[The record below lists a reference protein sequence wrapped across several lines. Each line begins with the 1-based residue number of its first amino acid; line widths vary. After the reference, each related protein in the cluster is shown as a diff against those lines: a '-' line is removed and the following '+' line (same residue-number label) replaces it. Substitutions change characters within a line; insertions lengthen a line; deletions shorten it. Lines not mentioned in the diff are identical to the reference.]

1 MSKSYLYIGAV
12 TGAYLLGLGLGIK
25 LAKGYYAE
33 KADRE
38 ITETRLYLNDWYN
51 EMPDPKSFHEEMSRQ
66 YGMSVDDAVND
77 ILNNHHEEMSRQY
90 GMSIDDAVNDILND
104 HQDSTAANPVS
115 MAARDETTDDII
127 EKLEEASVE
136 DGGEISEWDYSHDYY
151 DYTKTSIDL
160 FPKVNIIK
168 EDGIIIPE
176 SDWSTWFPVEFIRG
190 YRQSNKTEAVYYR
203 NHALETDFEILKNFD
218 RVG

>member
-12 TGAYLLGLGLGIK
+12 TGGYFLGLGLGIK

-38 ITETRLYLNDWYN
+38 ITETRLYMNDWYN
-51 EMPDPKSFHEEMSRQ
+51 EMPDPKSF
-66 YGMSVDDAVND
+66 N
-77 ILNNHHEEMSRQY
+77 EEMSRQY
-90 GMSIDDAVNDILND
+90 GMSIDDAVNDIIND

-127 EKLEEASVE
+127 AKLEEASVE
-136 DGGEISEWDYSHDYY
+136 VDGEISERDYSHDYY

-190 YRQSNKTEAVYYR
+190 YRQSNKTEAIYYR
-203 NHALETDFEILKNFD
+203 NHTLETDFEILKNFD

>member
-38 ITETRLYLNDWYN
+38 ITETRLYMNDWYN

-66 YGMSVDDAVND
+66 YGV
-77 ILNNHHEEMSRQY
+77 
-90 GMSIDDAVNDILND
+90 SIDDAVNDIIND

-127 EKLEEASVE
+127 AKLEEASVE
-136 DGGEISEWDYSHDYY
+136 VDGEISEWDYSHDYY

-190 YRQSNKTEAVYYR
+190 YRQSNKTEAIYYR
-203 NHALETDFEILKNFD
+203 NHTLETDFEILKNFD

>member
-66 YGMSVDDAVND
+66 YGMS
-77 ILNNHHEEMSRQY
+77 
-90 GMSIDDAVNDILND
+90 IDDAVNEILND

-127 EKLEEASVE
+127 AKLEEASVE
-136 DGGEISEWDYSHDYY
+136 GDGEISELDYSHDYY

-190 YRQSNKTEAVYYR
+190 YRQSNKTEAIYYR
-203 NHALETDFEILKNFD
+203 NHTLETDFEILKNFD

>member
-66 YGMSVDDAVND
+66 YGMS
-77 ILNNHHEEMSRQY
+77 
-90 GMSIDDAVNDILND
+90 IDDAVNDIIND

-127 EKLEEASVE
+127 AKLEEASVE
-136 DGGEISEWDYSHDYY
+136 GDGEISEWDYSHDYY

-190 YRQSNKTEAVYYR
+190 YRQSNKTEAIYYR
-203 NHALETDFEILKNFD
+203 NHTLETDFEILKNFD

>member
-38 ITETRLYLNDWYN
+38 ITETRLYMNDWYN
-51 EMPDPKSFHEEMSRQ
+51 EMPDPKTF
-66 YGMSVDDAVND
+66 
-77 ILNNHHEEMSRQY
+77 HEEMSRQY
-90 GMSIDDAVNDILND
+90 GMSIDDAVNEIIND
-104 HQDSTAANPVS
+104 YQDSTAANPVS

-127 EKLEEASVE
+127 AKLEEASVE
-136 DGGEISEWDYSHDYY
+136 GDGEISELDYSHDYY

-176 SDWSTWFPVEFIRG
+176 SDWSTWFPVEFIRE
-190 YRQSNKTEAVYYR
+190 YRQSNKTEAIYYR
-203 NHALETDFEILKNFD
+203 NHTLETDFEILKNFD

>member
-1 MSKSYLYIGAV
+1 MYIGAV

-38 ITETRLYLNDWYN
+38 ITETRLYMNDWYN
-51 EMPDPKSFHEEMSRQ
+51 EMPDPKTF
-66 YGMSVDDAVND
+66 
-77 ILNNHHEEMSRQY
+77 HEEMSRQY
-90 GMSIDDAVNDILND
+90 GMSIDDAVNDIIDD

-127 EKLEEASVE
+127 AKLEEASVE
-136 DGGEISEWDYSHDYY
+136 GDGEISELDYSHDYY

-190 YRQSNKTEAVYYR
+190 YRQSNKTEAIYYR
-203 NHALETDFEILKNFD
+203 NHTLETDFEILKNFD

>member
-38 ITETRLYLNDWYN
+38 ITETRLYMNDWYN

-66 YGMSVDDAVND
+66 YGV
-77 ILNNHHEEMSRQY
+77 
-90 GMSIDDAVNDILND
+90 SIDDAVNDIIND
-104 HQDSTAANPVS
+104 HQASTAANPVS
-115 MAARDETTDDII
+115 MADRDETTDDII
-127 EKLEEASVE
+127 AKLEEASVE
-136 DGGEISEWDYSHDYY
+136 VDGEISEWDYSHDYY

-190 YRQSNKTEAVYYR
+190 YRQSNKTEAIYYR
-203 NHALETDFEILKNFD
+203 NHTLETDFEILKNFD

>member
-12 TGAYLLGLGLGIK
+12 AGGYLLGLGLGIK

-38 ITETRLYLNDWYN
+38 ITETRLYMNDWYN

-66 YGMSVDDAVND
+66 YGMS
-77 ILNNHHEEMSRQY
+77 
-90 GMSIDDAVNDILND
+90 IDDAVNEILND

-127 EKLEEASVE
+127 AKLEEASVE
-136 DGGEISEWDYSHDYY
+136 VDGEISEWDYSHDYY

-190 YRQSNKTEAVYYR
+190 YRQSNKTEAIYYR
-203 NHALETDFEILKNFD
+203 NHTLETDFEILKNFD

>member
-38 ITETRLYLNDWYN
+38 ITETRLYMNDWYN

-66 YGMSVDDAVND
+66 YGMS
-77 ILNNHHEEMSRQY
+77 
-90 GMSIDDAVNDILND
+90 IDDAVNDIIDD

-127 EKLEEASVE
+127 AKLEEASVE
-136 DGGEISEWDYSHDYY
+136 VDGEISEWDYSHDYY

-168 EDGIIIPE
+168 EAGIIIPE

-190 YRQSNKTEAVYYR
+190 YRQSNKTEAIYYR
-203 NHALETDFEILKNFD
+203 NHTLETDFEILKNFD

>member
-12 TGAYLLGLGLGIK
+12 AGAYLLGLGLGIK

-38 ITETRLYLNDWYN
+38 ITETRLYMNDWYN

-66 YGMSVDDAVND
+66 YGMS
-77 ILNNHHEEMSRQY
+77 
-90 GMSIDDAVNDILND
+90 IDDAVNDIIDD

-127 EKLEEASVE
+127 AKLEEASVE
-136 DGGEISEWDYSHDYY
+136 GDGEISKWDYSHDYY

-190 YRQSNKTEAVYYR
+190 YRQSNKTEAIYYR
-203 NHALETDFEILKNFD
+203 NHTLETDFEILKNFD

>member
-38 ITETRLYLNDWYN
+38 ITETRLYMNDWYN

-66 YGMSVDDAVND
+66 YGMS
-77 ILNNHHEEMSRQY
+77 
-90 GMSIDDAVNDILND
+90 IDDAVNDIIND

-127 EKLEEASVE
+127 AKLEEASVE
-136 DGGEISEWDYSHDYY
+136 GDGEISEWDYSHDYY

-190 YRQSNKTEAVYYR
+190 YRQSNKTEAIYYR
-203 NHALETDFEILKNFD
+203 NHTLETDFEILKNFD

>member
-38 ITETRLYLNDWYN
+38 ITETRLYMNDWYN
-51 EMPDPKSFHEEMSRQ
+51 EMPDPKTF
-66 YGMSVDDAVND
+66 
-77 ILNNHHEEMSRQY
+77 HEEMSRQY
-90 GMSIDDAVNDILND
+90 GMSIDDAVNDIIDD

-127 EKLEEASVE
+127 AKLEEASVE
-136 DGGEISEWDYSHDYY
+136 GDGEISELDYSHDYY

-190 YRQSNKTEAVYYR
+190 YRQSNKTEAIYYR
-203 NHALETDFEILKNFD
+203 NHTLETDFEILKNFD

>member
-51 EMPDPKSFHEEMSRQ
+51 EMPDPKSF
-66 YGMSVDDAVND
+66 N
-77 ILNNHHEEMSRQY
+77 EEMSRQY
-90 GMSIDDAVNDILND
+90 GMSIDDAVNEILND

-127 EKLEEASVE
+127 AKLEEASVE
-136 DGGEISEWDYSHDYY
+136 VDGEISEWDYSHDYY

-176 SDWSTWFPVEFIRG
+176 SDWSTWFPVEFIRE
-190 YRQSNKTEAVYYR
+190 YRQSNKTEAIHYR
-203 NHALETDFEILKNFD
+203 NHTLETDFEILKNFD

>member
-51 EMPDPKSFHEEMSRQ
+51 EMPDPKSF
-66 YGMSVDDAVND
+66 N
-77 ILNNHHEEMSRQY
+77 EEMSRQY
-90 GMSIDDAVNDILND
+90 GMSIDDAVNDIIDD

-127 EKLEEASVE
+127 AKLEEASVE
-136 DGGEISEWDYSHDYY
+136 GDGEISELDYSHDYY

-190 YRQSNKTEAVYYR
+190 YRQSNKTEAIYYR
-203 NHALETDFEILKNFD
+203 NHTLETDFEILKNFD

>member
-51 EMPDPKSFHEEMSRQ
+51 EMPDPKSF
-66 YGMSVDDAVND
+66 N
-77 ILNNHHEEMSRQY
+77 EEMSRQY
-90 GMSIDDAVNDILND
+90 GMSIDDAVNDIIDD

-115 MAARDETTDDII
+115 MSARDETTDDII
-127 EKLEEASVE
+127 AKLEEASVE
-136 DGGEISEWDYSHDYY
+136 GDGEISELDYSHDYY

-176 SDWSTWFPVEFIRG
+176 SDWSTWFPVEFIRE
-190 YRQSNKTEAVYYR
+190 YRQSNKTEAIYYR
-203 NHALETDFEILKNFD
+203 NHTLETDFEILKNFD

>member
-12 TGAYLLGLGLGIK
+12 AGGYLLGLGLGIK

-38 ITETRLYLNDWYN
+38 ITETRLYMNDWYN

-66 YGMSVDDAVND
+66 YGMS
-77 ILNNHHEEMSRQY
+77 
-90 GMSIDDAVNDILND
+90 IDDAVNEILND

-127 EKLEEASVE
+127 AKLEEASVE
-136 DGGEISEWDYSHDYY
+136 VDGEISEWDYSHDYY

-203 NHALETDFEILKNFD
+203 NHTLETDFEILKNFD

>member
-38 ITETRLYLNDWYN
+38 ITETRLYMNDWYN

-66 YGMSVDDAVND
+66 YGMS
-77 ILNNHHEEMSRQY
+77 
-90 GMSIDDAVNDILND
+90 IDDAVNDIIDD

-127 EKLEEASVE
+127 ANLEEASVE
-136 DGGEISEWDYSHDYY
+136 GDGEISELDYSHDYY

-190 YRQSNKTEAVYYR
+190 YRQSNKTEAIYYR
-203 NHALETDFEILKNFD
+203 NHTLETDFEILKNFD

>member
-38 ITETRLYLNDWYN
+38 ITETRLYMNDWYN

-66 YGMSVDDAVND
+66 YGMS
-77 ILNNHHEEMSRQY
+77 
-90 GMSIDDAVNDILND
+90 IDDAVNEILND

-127 EKLEEASVE
+127 AKLEEASVE
-136 DGGEISEWDYSHDYY
+136 GDGEISELDYSHDYY

-190 YRQSNKTEAVYYR
+190 YRQSNKTEAIYYR
-203 NHALETDFEILKNFD
+203 NHTLETDFEILKNFD

>member
-1 MSKSYLYIGAV
+1 MSNSYLYIGAV

-38 ITETRLYLNDWYN
+38 ITETRLYMNDWYN

-66 YGMSVDDAVND
+66 YGMS
-77 ILNNHHEEMSRQY
+77 
-90 GMSIDDAVNDILND
+90 IDDAVNDIIND

-127 EKLEEASVE
+127 AKLEEASVE
-136 DGGEISEWDYSHDYY
+136 VDGEISEWDYSHDYY

-190 YRQSNKTEAVYYR
+190 YRQSNKTEAIYYR
-203 NHALETDFEILKNFD
+203 NHTLETDFEILKNFD

>member
-38 ITETRLYLNDWYN
+38 ITETRLYMNDWYN

-66 YGMSVDDAVND
+66 YGMS
-77 ILNNHHEEMSRQY
+77 
-90 GMSIDDAVNDILND
+90 IDDAVNEILND

-127 EKLEEASVE
+127 AKLEEASVE
-136 DGGEISEWDYSHDYY
+136 VDGEISEWDYSHDYY

-190 YRQSNKTEAVYYR
+190 YRQSNKTEAIYYR
-203 NHALETDFEILKNFD
+203 NHTLETDFEILKNFD

>member
-38 ITETRLYLNDWYN
+38 ITETRLYMNDWYN

-66 YGMSVDDAVND
+66 YGV
-77 ILNNHHEEMSRQY
+77 
-90 GMSIDDAVNDILND
+90 SIDDAVNDIIDD

-127 EKLEEASVE
+127 AKLEEASVE
-136 DGGEISEWDYSHDYY
+136 GDGEISEWDYSHDYY

-190 YRQSNKTEAVYYR
+190 YRQSNKTEAIYYR
-203 NHALETDFEILKNFD
+203 NHTLETDFEILKNFD

>member
-12 TGAYLLGLGLGIK
+12 TGAYILGLGLGIK

-38 ITETRLYLNDWYN
+38 ITETRLYMNDWYN

-66 YGMSVDDAVND
+66 YGMS
-77 ILNNHHEEMSRQY
+77 
-90 GMSIDDAVNDILND
+90 IDDAVNEIIND

-127 EKLEEASVE
+127 AKLEEASVE
-136 DGGEISEWDYSHDYY
+136 VDGEISEWDYSHDYY

-190 YRQSNKTEAVYYR
+190 YRQSNKTEAIYYR
-203 NHALETDFEILKNFD
+203 NHTLETDFEILKNFD

>member
-38 ITETRLYLNDWYN
+38 ITETRLYMNDWYN

-66 YGMSVDDAVND
+66 YGMS
-77 ILNNHHEEMSRQY
+77 
-90 GMSIDDAVNDILND
+90 IDDAVNDIIDD

-127 EKLEEASVE
+127 AKLEEASVE
-136 DGGEISEWDYSHDYY
+136 GDGEISELDYSHDYY

-176 SDWSTWFPVEFIRG
+176 SDWSTWFPVEFIRE
-190 YRQSNKTEAVYYR
+190 YRQSNKTEAIYYR
-203 NHALETDFEILKNFD
+203 NHTLETDFEILKNFD

>member
-12 TGAYLLGLGLGIK
+12 AGAYLLGLGLGIK

-38 ITETRLYLNDWYN
+38 ITETRLYMNDWYN

-66 YGMSVDDAVND
+66 YGMS
-77 ILNNHHEEMSRQY
+77 
-90 GMSIDDAVNDILND
+90 IDDAVNDIIND

-127 EKLEEASVE
+127 AKLEEASVE
-136 DGGEISEWDYSHDYY
+136 GDGEISEWDYSHDYY

-190 YRQSNKTEAVYYR
+190 YRQSNKTEAIYYR
-203 NHALETDFEILKNFD
+203 NHTLETDFEILKNFD

>member
-51 EMPDPKSFHEEMSRQ
+51 EMSDPKSF
-66 YGMSVDDAVND
+66 
-77 ILNNHHEEMSRQY
+77 HEEMSRQY

-115 MAARDETTDDII
+115 TAARDETTDDII
-127 EKLEEASVE
+127 AKLEEASVE
-136 DGGEISEWDYSHDYY
+136 VDGEISEWDYSHDYY

-190 YRQSNKTEAVYYR
+190 YRQSNKTEAIYYR
-203 NHALETDFEILKNFD
+203 NHTLETDFEILKNFD

>member
-66 YGMSVDDAVND
+66 YGMS
-77 ILNNHHEEMSRQY
+77 
-90 GMSIDDAVNDILND
+90 IDDAVNDIIND

-115 MAARDETTDDII
+115 MVARDETTDDII
-127 EKLEEASVE
+127 AKLEEASVE
-136 DGGEISEWDYSHDYY
+136 VDGEISEWDYSHDYY

-190 YRQSNKTEAVYYR
+190 YRQSNKTEAIYYR
-203 NHALETDFEILKNFD
+203 NHTLETDFEILKNFD

>member
-38 ITETRLYLNDWYN
+38 ITETRLYMNDWYN

-66 YGMSVDDAVND
+66 YGMS
-77 ILNNHHEEMSRQY
+77 
-90 GMSIDDAVNDILND
+90 IDDAVNDIIND
-104 HQDSTAANPVS
+104 HQDSTAANPLS

-127 EKLEEASVE
+127 AKLEEASVE
-136 DGGEISEWDYSHDYY
+136 GDGEISEWDYSHDYY

-190 YRQSNKTEAVYYR
+190 YRQSNKTEAIYYR
-203 NHALETDFEILKNFD
+203 NHTLETDFEILKNFD

>member
-12 TGAYLLGLGLGIK
+12 AGAYLLGLGLGIK

-38 ITETRLYLNDWYN
+38 ITETRLYMNDWYN

-66 YGMSVDDAVND
+66 YGMS
-77 ILNNHHEEMSRQY
+77 
-90 GMSIDDAVNDILND
+90 IDDAVNDIIDD

-127 EKLEEASVE
+127 AKLEEASVE
-136 DGGEISEWDYSHDYY
+136 VDGEISEWDYSHDYY

-190 YRQSNKTEAVYYR
+190 YRQSNKTEAIYYR
-203 NHALETDFEILKNFD
+203 NHTLETDFEILKNFD

>member
-38 ITETRLYLNDWYN
+38 ITETRLYMNDWHN

-66 YGMSVDDAVND
+66 YGV
-77 ILNNHHEEMSRQY
+77 
-90 GMSIDDAVNDILND
+90 SIDDAVNDIIND

-115 MAARDETTDDII
+115 MADRDETTDDII
-127 EKLEEASVE
+127 AKLEEASVE
-136 DGGEISEWDYSHDYY
+136 VDGEISEWDYSHDYY

-190 YRQSNKTEAVYYR
+190 YRQSNKTEAIYYR
-203 NHALETDFEILKNFD
+203 NHTLETDFEILKNFD

>member
-12 TGAYLLGLGLGIK
+12 TGAYLLGFGLGIK

-38 ITETRLYLNDWYN
+38 ITETRLYMNDWYN

-66 YGMSVDDAVND
+66 YGMS
-77 ILNNHHEEMSRQY
+77 
-90 GMSIDDAVNDILND
+90 IDDAVNDIIDD

-127 EKLEEASVE
+127 AKLEEASVE
-136 DGGEISEWDYSHDYY
+136 GDGEISEWDYSHDYY

-190 YRQSNKTEAVYYR
+190 YRQSNKTEAIYYR
-203 NHALETDFEILKNFD
+203 NHTLETDFEILKNFD

>member
-66 YGMSVDDAVND
+66 YGMS
-77 ILNNHHEEMSRQY
+77 
-90 GMSIDDAVNDILND
+90 IDDAVNDILND

-127 EKLEEASVE
+127 AKLEEASVE
-136 DGGEISEWDYSHDYY
+136 VDGEISEWDYSHDYY

-190 YRQSNKTEAVYYR
+190 YRQSNKTEAIYYR
-203 NHALETDFEILKNFD
+203 NHTLETDFEILKNFD

>member
-51 EMPDPKSFHEEMSRQ
+51 EMPDPKSFR
-66 YGMSVDDAVND
+66 
-77 ILNNHHEEMSRQY
+77 EEMSRQY
-90 GMSIDDAVNDILND
+90 GMSIDDAVNEIIND

-115 MAARDETTDDII
+115 TAARDETTDDII

-176 SDWSTWFPVEFIRG
+176 SDWSTWFPVEFIRE
-190 YRQSNKTEAVYYR
+190 YRQSNKTEAIYYR
-203 NHALETDFEILKNFD
+203 NHTLETDFEILKNFD

>member
-51 EMPDPKSFHEEMSRQ
+51 EMPDPKSF
-66 YGMSVDDAVND
+66 N
-77 ILNNHHEEMSRQY
+77 EEMSRQY

-104 HQDSTAANPVS
+104 HQYSTAANPVS

-127 EKLEEASVE
+127 AKLEEASVE
-136 DGGEISEWDYSHDYY
+136 GDGEISKLDYSHDYY

-176 SDWSTWFPVEFIRG
+176 SDWSTWFPVEFIRE
-190 YRQSNKTEAVYYR
+190 YRQSNKTEAIYYR
-203 NHALETDFEILKNFD
+203 NHTLETDFEILKNFD

>member
-38 ITETRLYLNDWYN
+38 ITETRLYMNDWYN

-66 YGMSVDDAVND
+66 YGV
-77 ILNNHHEEMSRQY
+77 
-90 GMSIDDAVNDILND
+90 SIDDAVNDIIDD

-127 EKLEEASVE
+127 AKLEEASVE
-136 DGGEISEWDYSHDYY
+136 VDGEISEWDYSHDYY

-190 YRQSNKTEAVYYR
+190 YRQSNKTEAIYYR
-203 NHALETDFEILKNFD
+203 NHTLETDFEILKNFD

>member
-12 TGAYLLGLGLGIK
+12 AGAYLLGLGLGIK

-38 ITETRLYLNDWYN
+38 ITETRLYMNDWYN
-51 EMPDPKSFHEEMSRQ
+51 EMPDPKSFH
-66 YGMSVDDAVND
+66 A
-77 ILNNHHEEMSRQY
+77 EMSRQY
-90 GMSIDDAVNDILND
+90 GMSIDDAVNEIIND
-104 HQDSTAANPVS
+104 YQDSTAANPVS

-127 EKLEEASVE
+127 AKLEEASVE
-136 DGGEISEWDYSHDYY
+136 VDGEISEWDYSHDYY

-190 YRQSNKTEAVYYR
+190 YRQSNKTEAIYYR
-203 NHALETDFEILKNFD
+203 NHTLETDFEILKNFD

>member
-12 TGAYLLGLGLGIK
+12 AGGYLLGLGLGIK

-38 ITETRLYLNDWYN
+38 ITETRLYMNDWYN

-66 YGMSVDDAVND
+66 YGMS
-77 ILNNHHEEMSRQY
+77 
-90 GMSIDDAVNDILND
+90 IDDAVNEILND

-127 EKLEEASVE
+127 AKLEEASVE
-136 DGGEISEWDYSHDYY
+136 VDGEISEWDYSHDYY

>member
-12 TGAYLLGLGLGIK
+12 AGGYLLGLGLGIK

-38 ITETRLYLNDWYN
+38 ITETRLYMNDWYN
-51 EMPDPKSFHEEMSRQ
+51 EMPDPKTFHEEMSRQ
-66 YGMSVDDAVND
+66 YGV
-77 ILNNHHEEMSRQY
+77 
-90 GMSIDDAVNDILND
+90 SIDDAVNDIIDD

-127 EKLEEASVE
+127 AKLEEASVE
-136 DGGEISEWDYSHDYY
+136 GDGEISKWDYSHDYY

-190 YRQSNKTEAVYYR
+190 YRQSNKTEAIYYR
-203 NHALETDFEILKNFD
+203 NHTLETDFEILKNFD

>member
-66 YGMSVDDAVND
+66 YGMS
-77 ILNNHHEEMSRQY
+77 
-90 GMSIDDAVNDILND
+90 IDDAVNDIIDD
-104 HQDSTAANPVS
+104 HQDST
-115 MAARDETTDDII
+115 AARDETTDDII
-127 EKLEEASVE
+127 AKLEEASVE
-136 DGGEISEWDYSHDYY
+136 GDGEISKWDYSNDYY

-190 YRQSNKTEAVYYR
+190 YRQSNKTEAIYYR
-203 NHALETDFEILKNFD
+203 NHTLETDFEILKNFD

>member
-12 TGAYLLGLGLGIK
+12 TGGYFLGLGLGIK
-25 LAKGYYAE
+25 LAKGYYSE

-38 ITETRLYLNDWYN
+38 INETRLYMNDWYN
-51 EMPDPKSFHEEMSRQ
+51 EMPDPKTF
-66 YGMSVDDAVND
+66 
-77 ILNNHHEEMSRQY
+77 HEEMSRQY
-90 GMSIDDAVNDILND
+90 GMSIDDAVNDILNN
-104 HQDSTAANPVS
+104 HPDSTATNPVS
-115 MAARDETTDDII
+115 LVARNETTDDII

-136 DGGEISEWDYSHDYY
+136 GDGEISEWDYSHDYY

-190 YRQSNKTEAVYYR
+190 DRQSNKTEAIYYR
-203 NHALETDFEILKNFD
+203 NHTRETDFEILKNFD

>member
-12 TGAYLLGLGLGIK
+12 AGAYLLGLGLGIK

-38 ITETRLYLNDWYN
+38 ITETRLYMNDWYN
-51 EMPDPKSFHEEMSRQ
+51 EMPDPKSF
-66 YGMSVDDAVND
+66 N
-77 ILNNHHEEMSRQY
+77 EEMSRQY
-90 GMSIDDAVNDILND
+90 GMSIDDAVNDILNN

-127 EKLEEASVE
+127 ANLEEASVE
-136 DGGEISEWDYSHDYY
+136 VDGEISEWDYSHDYY

-190 YRQSNKTEAVYYR
+190 YRQSNKTEAIYYR
-203 NHALETDFEILKNFD
+203 NHTLETDFEILKNFD